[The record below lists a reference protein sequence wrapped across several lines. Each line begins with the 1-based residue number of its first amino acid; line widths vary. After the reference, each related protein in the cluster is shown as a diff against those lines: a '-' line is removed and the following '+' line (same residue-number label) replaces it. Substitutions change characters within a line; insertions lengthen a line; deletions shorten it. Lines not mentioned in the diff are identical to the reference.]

1 MSKKFKYKVGD
12 RVMVREDL
20 HKGHF
25 YNMENSKENNCIA
38 EDMLPLRGDI
48 VTIDRIAD
56 YGQYKIR
63 EDNGVYNWTDEMFSG
78 LANDDWKVVITP
90 NGDETTATLYRG
102 KTVEK
107 KATVK
112 RYSKDTYSIEMA
124 CEAVIEKLN
133 AHLKNGMK
141 IIKRDSYKVGDKVKI
156 VDHWNIR
163 TCENKVGMMDKW
175 LGKIMTI
182 SGQALGGYLM
192 KEDNNENCGDGWL
205 WNVYSIEGKVVSED
219 EDDSN
224 APFKV
229 GDLVEIT
236 DKDDAHYKQR
246 GVIFYVDTDD
256 DAIAVDFKVKYDD
269 TNDCEVIGL
278 KVLPEKTG
286 RWYIPSYLRK
296 VE

>member
-1 MSKKFKYKVGD
+1 MNKNFKYKVGE
-12 RVMVREDL
+12 RVIVREDL

-25 YNMENSKENNCIA
+25 YNMENSKEHNCIA

-133 AHLKNGMK
+133 AHLENGMK
-141 IIKRDSYKVGDKVKI
+141 IIKRDSYKVGDRVKI

-163 TCENKVGMMDKW
+163 TCENKFGMMDKW

-182 SGQALGGYLM
+182 SGQVLGSYRM
-192 KEDNNENCGDGWL
+192 KEDYAENGGDGWS
-205 WNVYSIEGKVVSED
+205 WNVYCIEGKVVNED
-219 EDDSN
+219 ENEGD
-224 APFKV
+224 APFKA

-246 GVIFYVDTDD
+246 GVIFYIDD
-256 DAIAVDFKVKYDD
+256 DGIEAAVDFKVPYFD
-269 TNDCEVIGL
+269 THNCKWGDSPA
-278 KVLPEKTG
+278 LPENTG
-286 RWYIPSYLRK
+286 RFYNTSVITK